1 MHPARAA
8 VVRGLVPL
16 VRRAKR
22 YFAGWDRAIDAGTR
36 PFSRMQTEVA
46 EVLSVVRRVGWDF
59 QLTLRDGA

>member
-8 VVRGLVPL
+8 VVRGLVP
-16 VRRAKR
+16 RRSGGET

-46 EVLSVVRRVGWDF
+46 EVLIVVRRVGGDI